1 MQTSTELS
9 NIDGYQLPEPFNSA
23 FKNGHSIDYKTNPNS
38 PKDDHTVVKEL
49 GYIPQM
55 GSDCS
60 YYAKGLGA
68 FSLSSYGDWGTF
80 FTDLADD
87 FQKKLFLSMC
97 NDKIILPWR
106 ITAYVKENGN
116 VTHYTYDS
124 RGWRKYDEELHSW
137 LLCKS
142 PYKI

>member
-1 MQTSTELS
+1 MRNSIELS

-38 PKDDHTVVKEL
+38 QKDDHTVVKEF

-55 GSDCS
+55 GGDCS

-97 NDKIILPWR
+97 KDKVIFPCR
-106 ITAYVKENGN
+106 IDAHVKENGDA
-116 VTHYTYDS
+116 THYTYDS
-124 RGWRKYDEELHSW
+124 RGWRKYDEEIHSW
-137 LLCKS
+137 LFCKS